1 MTTHRPTKRPECG
14 DPQRRRCKP
23 PHQARA
29 ARPRAQ
35 AARPQHRRKP
45 PRAQAARPRHRRK
58 PHRARAARRPDPR
71 PRQRNS
77 TGSTT
82 TTATRPTWSWRRR
95 VVTGRPSETS
105 RARSRELVRARLRC
119 ASFDPRADWERAG
132 IARSSALVDDQQE
145 RSLQRVRALRL
156 PKTVSARRLRPIRVS
171 DARPLPVA
179 LAEF

>member
-35 AARPQHRRKP
+35 AARPQHRRKT

-58 PHRARAARRPDPR
+58 PHRARAARRPR

-95 VVTGRPSETS
+95 VVTDRPSETS

-171 DARPLPVA
+171 DARPLPAA